1 MSKINDLAAEL
12 RKLLASGLYPD
23 GARFLSEYEIE
34 NRYGISRITANKAVA
49 ILVSE
54 GLLIRGKRG
63 SGTFVKR
70 TKSFPKGWIAAIE
83 TLNSQYNSRIIA
95 GAVSEAY
102 AQGYMLSILS
112 PQISNLDG
120 SLEWG
125 NIFSDI
131 SESDCVGVIG
141 VTTLLNFLPENYTK
155 PVVYMDGILTPDDS
169 KKVNTVTCENF
180 NAAYRM
186 MQKIIAAGKKE
197 IVFTGLGYHRNR
209 RERLEGFMAALK
221 DNNILD
227 AEKRQ
232 YNMHNGSLHEVR
244 LTLRKICADFPDVD
258 FIATDSDE
266 VAFHFIQV
274 GKGENIDLPSAI
286 GLSGFG
292 NIHGIADGYNIPT
305 VEQHPWHLGVAAVK
319 GLLDVVNGRGDQEI
333 LQVEIPAE
341 IINAEFI

>member
-12 RKLLASGLYPD
+12 RKLLASGLFPE

-49 ILVSE
+49 VLVAE
-54 GLLIRGKRG
+54 GLLVRGKRG
-63 SGTFVKR
+63 SGTFVQR
-70 TKSFPKGWIAAIE
+70 TKHFPKGWIAAIE
-83 TLNSQYNSRIIA
+83 TLQSQYNSRIIA
-95 GAVSEAY
+95 GAACEAY
-102 AQGYMLSILS
+102 AQGYMLSVLS
-112 PQISNLDG
+112 PQISSQDG

-125 NIFSDI
+125 SMFKDI
-131 SESDCVGVIG
+131 AESDCVGVIG
-141 VTTLLNFLPENYTK
+141 VTTLLNYLPENYSK
-155 PVVYMDGILTPDDS
+155 SVVHMDGILTADGN
-169 KKVNTVTCENF
+169 KKVHSVTCENF

-186 MQKIIAAGKKE
+186 MQKILAAGKKQV
-197 IVFTGLGYHRNR
+197 VFTGLGYHRNR

-244 LTLRKICADFPDVD
+244 LTLRRICADFPDVD

-274 GKGENIDLPSAI
+274 GKGENINLPSAI

-319 GLLDVVNGRGDQEI
+319 GLFEVVNGSCESEA

-341 IINAEFI
+341 ILNAEFI